1 MFCIFQY
8 YPEKHDCIF
17 RNIRLIFSVWDSIF
31 QNIRIFRNILPVFFR
46 IFFKNPV
53 LYCRIFRN
61 IPRFLRIFLVFPT
74 GFFFLD
80 FIILDR
86 IFQNFSRFCSFCKNS
101 EKYKQIFQNNIF
113 RNIYIKFRIILYL
126 SEYFYILYFC
136 VYVRI
141 ILDIFAF
148 FCILE
153 MHQILRT
160 YMDVINM

>member
-1 MFCIFQY
+1 MVKSPPNIQKNSFNILRNTGIFPHIFRMFCIFQY

-31 QNIRIFRNILPVFFR
+31 QNIKISRKIQRNIQRNLQIFRNILPVFFR

-61 IPRFLRIFLVFPT
+61 IPRFLRAFLVFPT

-86 IFQNFSRFCSFCKNS
+86 IFQDFAHFPKILKNTNKFSKTMYSGIFVSNS
-101 EKYKQIFQNNIF
+101 G
-113 RNIYIKFRIILYL
+113 
-126 SEYFYILYFC
+126 
-136 VYVRI
+136 
-141 ILDIFAF
+141 
-148 FCILE
+148 
-153 MHQILRT
+153 
-160 YMDVINM
+160 